1 MLWTTLK
8 KTIPHFSKTQKT
20 PHSVSKSLCGVLFYG
35 KVPEGA
41 QTFSMVMLHSLVM
54 ASSTSSTS

>member
-20 PHSVSKSLCGVLFYG
+20 PHSVSKSLCGVFFYG

-41 QTFSMVMLHSLVM
+41 QAFSMVMLHSLVM

>member
-20 PHSVSKSLCGVLFYG
+20 PHSVSKIAVRRFVMRYG
-35 KVPEGA
+35 SEA